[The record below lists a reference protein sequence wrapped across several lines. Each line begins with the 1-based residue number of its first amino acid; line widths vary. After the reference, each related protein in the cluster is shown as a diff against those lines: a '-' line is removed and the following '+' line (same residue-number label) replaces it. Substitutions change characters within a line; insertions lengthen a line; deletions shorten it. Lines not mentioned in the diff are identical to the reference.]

1 MSKGKKTKR
10 SQVKYPSLE
19 KHYNSRVRQEYIDAD
34 YLDQL
39 SPEELD
45 WYARFMEEHNNA
57 NFNHR
62 GDTLIDEP
70 EKRREIYGENNA
82 RNRCLYGRSKAH
94 GTMSKYDIKQ
104 IQDFIEEKRMPTKND
119 TEDTLIEILDQAE
132 KFRSTTE
139 DSEE

>member
-1 MSKGKKTKR
+1 MSKKKKTKR
-10 SQVKYPSLE
+10 SQIKHPSLE

-57 NFNHR
+57 NFRHK
-62 GDTLIDEP
+62 GDTLIDDP
-70 EKRREIYGENNA
+70 EKRKQIYNENNA

-94 GTMSKYDIKQ
+94 GNMSKFDIKQ
-104 IQDFIEEKRMPTKND
+104 IQDFIEEKRMPSKND
-119 TEDTLIEILDQAE
+119 TEDALIDILDNSE
-132 KFRSTTE
+132 NLSNSTNNSNE
-139 DSEE
+139 